1 MLKIGL
7 IWALVGSYV
16 NGFILVSHFS
26 PLRQLR
32 GNVLVENQHAT
43 STIVRASTDSNQ
55 IDGIAIGVFKG
66 FLISGATLAT
76 LSLLSSPAIASDFTP
91 SVSNTD
97 YRFFLAGGASAA
109 FSHGITTP
117 IDVIKTKMQADTS
130 LQGQNLQSATMK
142 VIQDE
147 GIGVLLSGIGP
158 TVVGYGIE
166 GGLKFGVYE
175 SLKPIVLSILS
186 SYDETNT
193 GLAYL
198 IAATCAGALAS
209 IILCPM
215 EEIRIRLVTD
225 SSFEANGLFDGLPLL
240 VKEEGLLSPFSG
252 FPAMLSKQVPY
263 TMGKQVSFDMFT
275 TTLYNLLVPY
285 AWLPQAEL
293 NLGVET
299 GAAFL
304 ASTVACISSHP
315 GDVILTETYKKEST
329 NGLVEKQG
337 FISNITKIYGR
348 GGLSAFF
355 RGISARFVHVGIII
369 TCQLVIYDQLKQLL
383 GLPASGAITHS

>member
-1 MLKIGL
+1 MLKFSLIGGL
-7 IWALVGSYV
+7 LGSYV
-16 NGFILVSHFS
+16 SGFVSVSHFS

-32 GNVLVENQHAT
+32 GNVPFENEYVT
-43 STIVRASTDSNQ
+43 STMLCASTDDNQ
-55 IDGIAIGVFKG
+55 TDEKTIDVFKI
-66 FLISGATLAT
+66 FLLSSATLTT
-76 LSLLSSPAIASDFTP
+76 LSLLLSPAIASDFTP

-142 VIQDE
+142 VIQDN
-147 GIGVLLSGIGP
+147 GIGVLLSGLGP

-186 SYDETNT
+186 SHDETNT
-193 GLAYL
+193 GVAYL
-198 IAATCAGALAS
+198 IAATCAGAIAS
-209 IILCPM
+209 TILCPM
-215 EEIRIRLVTD
+215 EEIRIKLVTD
-225 SSFEANGLFDGLPLL
+225 SSFEEEGLFDGLSLL
-240 VKEEGLLSPFSG
+240 IKEEGLLSPFAG

-275 TTLYNLLVPY
+275 ATLYTLLVPY

-293 NLGVET
+293 NFGVEA

-304 ASTVACISSHP
+304 ASTVACIFSHP
-315 GDVILTETYKKEST
+315 GDVILTETYKNEST
-329 NGLVEKQG
+329 NDEDEKQG
-337 FISNITKIYGR
+337 FMNNVAKIYDR
-348 GGLSAFF
+348 GGISAFF

-369 TCQLVIYDQLKQLL
+369 TCQLVLYDQLKQLL

>member
-1 MLKIGL
+1 MLKAILFGTL
-7 IWALVGSYV
+7 LGSSVHGFVSVPNFSLDLLRENVPVEFHYV
-16 NGFILVSHFS
+16 KKTTTLSASRDYNHFDD
-26 PLRQLR
+26 
-32 GNVLVENQHAT
+32 NV
-43 STIVRASTDSNQ
+43 
-55 IDGIAIGVFKG
+55 IDIFKLFVF
-66 FLISGATLAT
+66 SGATLAV
-76 LSLLSSPAIASDFTP
+76 LSLLSSPAIASDLTP
-91 SVSNTD
+91 SVSSAD

-117 IDVIKTKMQADTS
+117 IDVIKTKMQADAS
-130 LQGQNLQSATMK
+130 LQDQNLQSATMK

-147 GIGVLLSGIGP
+147 GIGVLLSGLGP

-175 SLKPIVLSILS
+175 SLKPIISSTLS
-186 SYDETNT
+186 SYHETNT

-198 IAATCAGALAS
+198 IAATSAGAIAS
-209 IILCPM
+209 AILCPM
-215 EEIRIRLVTD
+215 EEIRIKLVTD
-225 SSFEANGLFDGLPLL
+225 KSFEAKGLFDGLPLL
-240 VKEEGLLSPFSG
+240 IEEEGILSPFAG

-275 TTLYNLLVPY
+275 TTLYNVMVPY

-293 NLGVET
+293 NLGVEA

-304 ASTVACISSHP
+304 ASTIACISSHP
-315 GDVILTETYKKEST
+315 GDVILTETYKKDST
-329 NGLVEKQG
+329 SGLVEKKG
-337 FISNITKIYGR
+337 FLSNIAKIYER
-348 GGLSAFF
+348 GGIPAFF
-355 RGISARFVHVGIII
+355 RGISARFLHVGVII